1 MNLFFQKVITVFT
14 PERRY
19 HTASHSAVEISY
31 VWLQSENYFI
41 KISDDKIESENT
53 HSSKNKSAFQTKIRS
68 RIPRNAGIMQV
79 TVMASIV
86 NRE

>member
-1 MNLFFQKVITVFT
+1 MFLHQKEDI
-14 PERRY
+14 PPP
-19 HTASHSAVEISY
+19 AVEISY

-79 TVMASIV
+79 TVTASIV